1 MLNVHLPMVSRHQ
14 IRRWCK
20 GKGTDKLMPL
30 TSRGLVSSSSE
41 RGSVVD
47 RVWLI
52 VTWAHTQSHQHCS
65 HQPQLEL
72 RIDGEGFSFILD
84 FEVLEHWTLNFFF
97 IHCSW
102 FKVFKE
108 TRRNVGRWD
117 SIFNPLQICVMT
129 NHLLEHSVL
138 KITTWLCLVNSVGAV
153 SSVHTLKGG
162 WVTWLDSWHVTAAS
176 HLPRLGRTGR
186 PVTELSHLQP
196 SIFTS
201 HYSNTALSKHAARAT
216 APILYSPAP
225 GGCHSAPAPVFSC

>member
-1 MLNVHLPMVSRHQ
+1 MYIFCDIVPTARA
-14 IRRWCK
+14 R
-20 GKGTDKLMPL
+20 
-30 TSRGLVSSSSE
+30 E
-41 RGSVVD
+41 R
-47 RVWLI
+47 
-52 VTWAHTQSHQHCS
+52 
-65 HQPQLEL
+65 
-72 RIDGEGFSFILD
+72 GEGFSFILD

-162 WVTWLDSWHVTAAS
+162 WVTWLDSWHLTAAS
-176 HLPRLGRTGR
+176 HLPRLGRSQPR
-186 PVTELSHLQP
+186 HWAISSPASSHLTTPTLRSQ
-196 SIFTS
+196 
-201 HYSNTALSKHAARAT
+201 NMRRGLQLLSCILLLLVAGT
-216 APILYSPAP
+216 LLQLLYSPANGWGAYQLCP
-225 GGCHSAPAPVFSC
+225 RSSYSVQIILL

>member
-1 MLNVHLPMVSRHQ
+1 MGPHTESPTLQPPATARA
-14 IRRWCK
+14 R
-20 GKGTDKLMPL
+20 
-30 TSRGLVSSSSE
+30 E
-41 RGSVVD
+41 R
-47 RVWLI
+47 
-52 VTWAHTQSHQHCS
+52 
-65 HQPQLEL
+65 
-72 RIDGEGFSFILD
+72 GEGFSFILD

-162 WVTWLDSWHVTAAS
+162 DGWSRDSIHDTSQLPVISPDWAALAAPS
-176 HLPRLGRTGR
+176 
-186 PVTELSHLQP
+186 LSHLQP

-225 GGCHSAPAPVFSC
+225 GGWHSAPVFSC